1 MRLVFLIL
9 AHDRPEQTLELARA
23 LVAAASDGIAVIH
36 YDARSPAAEL
46 VRLEAA
52 AAGEPRIRLVAERVA
67 CRWGSFGLVEAPLNA
82 LRQIEAEGIDPAYVI
97 LLSGACLPCRP
108 VAALERY
115 LAENAGREFIEVADA
130 SWVGNGWRHERW
142 KYRFWFDHKTQHTA
156 EWLSFQL
163 QRLFGLA
170 RRFPK
175 GLTPRFGSQW
185 WALTWD
191 TCRAMLLDI
200 DRDPARLE
208 FFRTVWIPDE
218 MVIQTWVHAL
228 VAPGEI
234 AQHGLT
240 HFQFSNRGKPVVF
253 HDDHAGYVASLDS
266 FFVRKVSPR
275 ALALRAACL
284 ARAAAP
290 DDGAPFGPAAP
301 RREDYRVKILAQ
313 TWYPGA
319 GQIFYRDQQVD
330 MADSVL
336 ATAGEPY
343 VVVLG
348 PPALT
353 RAVVAAL
360 AERGTG
366 ERGTGESG
374 AGADELTCLGAVFAP
389 GEVDLGLAAN
399 HEANPGAGREA
410 DGAPGGAPRQEIG
423 GLGRGDRAI
432 RDMHPA
438 LFLTRLRA
446 RCPGVPVMT
455 WSPFEAPELLEAV
468 LRDPAALVVACLPFT
483 GDAERDRRLLALAS
497 RRDPALERVPASAF
511 AGIDPGRVA
520 RARLDSLADAGGVGP
535 GWPGR
540 DLLYP
545 MQDGTRLHRSAVI
558 SLPWRPAAA
567 PGGGLDA
574 LQRRQML
581 EDSLAGC
588 RFASAPWFRSLA
600 HGLRRAWAERLEGG
614 SEALLGPLPPA
625 GAALFGESAPIDPAP
640 ADPAPIDPAPIDPT
654 SVAPA
659 PPGEEAAP
667 VRELIRFPEARR

>member
-23 LVAAASDGIAVIH
+23 LVAAASDGVAVIH
-36 YDARSPAAEL
+36 YDARSPAADYA
-46 VRLEAA
+46 RLAEAA
-52 AAGEPRIRLVAERVA
+52 AAEPRIRLVAARVA

-82 LRQIEAEGIDPAYVI
+82 LRQIEAEAIEPAYVI

-108 VAALERY
+108 IAALERY

-130 SWVGNGWRHERW
+130 SWVGNGWRDERW

-163 QRLFGLA
+163 QRLLGLA

-191 TCRAMLLDI
+191 TCRAMLLDM
-200 DRDPARLE
+200 DREPKRLA

-253 HDDHAGYVASLDS
+253 HDDHADYVASLDS

-275 ALALRAACL
+275 ARALRAACL

-290 DDGAPFGPAAP
+290 DDGAPFGPTAP
-301 RREDYRVKILAQ
+301 RREDYRVKVVAQ

-330 MADSVL
+330 MTDSVL
-336 ATAGEPY
+336 AGAEEPY

-353 RAVVAAL
+353 PVVAAAL
-360 AERGTG
+360 AEGPPG
-366 ERGTGESG
+366 G
-374 AGADELTCLGAVFAP
+374 AAGLGNAAGKGGPSEFTRLGAVFAP
-389 GEVDLGLAAN
+389 AEVDLG
-399 HEANPGAGREA
+399 HE
-410 DGAPGGAPRQEIG
+410 DGGEGTGGEGVRGEGVGAPRQEIG

-455 WSPFEAPELLEAV
+455 WSPFEAPALLEAV
-468 LRDPAALVVACLPFT
+468 LRDPLALVVACLPFT
-483 GDAERDRRLLALAS
+483 GDAERDRRLLALVS
-497 RRDPALERVPASAF
+497 RRDPGLERVPASAF

-520 RARLDSLADAGGVGP
+520 RARLDSLAAGD
-535 GWPGR
+535 WLHWLGR
-540 DLLYP
+540 DLFYL
-545 MQDGTRLHRSAVI
+545 MQDGTHLHRSAVI
-558 SLPWRPAAA
+558 SLPWSPAAA
-567 PGGGLDA
+567 PGGGLNA
-574 LQRRQML
+574 LQRRQMFEASL
-581 EDSLAGC
+581 ESC
-588 RFASAPWFRSLA
+588 RFVSASWFRSLA
-600 HGLRRAWAERLEGG
+600 RGLRRVWAERLEGG
-614 SEALLGPLPPA
+614 AEALLGPLPPA
-625 GAALFGESAPIDPAP
+625 GLALFGEPAP
-640 ADPAPIDPAPIDPT
+640 ADPAPAP
-654 SVAPA
+654 V
-659 PPGEEAAP
+659 GEGAP

>member
-23 LVAAASDGIAVIH
+23 LVAAASDGVAMIH
-36 YDARSPAAEL
+36 YDPRSPAADYA
-46 VRLEAA
+46 RLAA
-52 AAGEPRIRLVAERVA
+52 DAAGEPRIRLVAERVA
-67 CRWGSFGLVEAPLNA
+67 CRWGGFGLVEAPLNA
-82 LRQIEAEGIDPAYVI
+82 LRQIEAEAIEPAYVL

-115 LAENAGREFIEVADA
+115 LGEHAGREFIEVADA
-130 SWVGNGWRHERW
+130 SWIGNGWRDERW

-163 QRLFGLA
+163 QRLLGLA
-170 RRFPK
+170 RRFPE

-191 TCRAMLLDI
+191 TCRAMLLDM
-200 DRDPARLE
+200 DRDPKRLE

-253 HDDHAGYVASLDS
+253 HDDHADYVATLDS

-275 ALALRAACL
+275 ARALRAACL

-290 DDGAPFGPAAP
+290 DDGAPFGPTAP

-330 MADSVL
+330 MTDSVL
-336 ATAGEPY
+336 AGAERPY

-353 RAVVAAL
+353 PAVAAAL
-360 AERGTG
+360 AEAAPGHPG
-366 ERGTGESG
+366 GSPPGNGG
-374 AGADELTCLGAVFAP
+374 ASEFTRLGAVFAP
-389 GEVDLGLAAN
+389 AEVDLGQ
-399 HEANPGAGREA
+399 EE
-410 DGAPGGAPRQEIG
+410 GGAPRQEIG

-446 RCPGVPVMT
+446 RCPGVPVLT

-468 LRDPAALVVACLPFT
+468 LRDPLALVVAGLPFT

-497 RRDPALERVPASAF
+497 RRDPGLERVPESAF
-511 AGIDPGRVA
+511 GGIDPGRVA
-520 RARLDSLADAGGVGP
+520 RARLDSLAAAGGD
-535 GWPGR
+535 WLHWLGR
-540 DLLYP
+540 DLFYL
-545 MQDGTRLHRSAVI
+545 MQDGTHLHRSAMI
-558 SLPWRPAAA
+558 SLPWSPVAGPA
-567 PGGGLDA
+567 GSLEA
-574 LQRRQML
+574 LQRRQMF
-581 EDSLAGC
+581 EASLASC
-588 RFASAPWFRSLA
+588 RFVSASWFRGFA
-600 HGLRRAWAERLEGG
+600 RGLRRVWTERLECGT
-614 SEALLGPLPPA
+614 EALLGPLPPV
-625 GAALFGESAPIDPAP
+625 GAALFGESASVDPAP
-640 ADPAPIDPAPIDPT
+640 
-654 SVAPA
+654 VAPA
-659 PPGEEAAP
+659 PLGEEASP